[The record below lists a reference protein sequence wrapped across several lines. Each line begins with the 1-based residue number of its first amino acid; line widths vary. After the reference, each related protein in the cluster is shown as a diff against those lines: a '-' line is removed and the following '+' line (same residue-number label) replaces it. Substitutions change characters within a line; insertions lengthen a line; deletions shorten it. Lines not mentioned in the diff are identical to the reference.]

1 MYPPPWPFLAD
12 IVFPKDNISL
22 HIVILGLFI
31 ILLIVSGFLTRAE
44 TVFSSVNIIRL
55 RNYLEEKKKGAKK
68 ALYIAEKFDYTLT
81 TLLIINIFNKIC
93 LTLIVFYY
101 TVNLMSSFVLAIL
114 VTVLVLSTIILLF
127 TEVLPRTKGQYN
139 PEKFALRYSGILY
152 LIIKIFSPV
161 TYLYVKLRKN
171 LVKNWDV
178 SENPRV
184 TEEELESIIDVME
197 NEGVIEENDAEMI
210 QNAISLSEVTV
221 YDIMTPRV
229 DIIAVEVSSDI
240 EEIKHM
246 FIEHQFSRV
255 PVYREDKD
263 NIIGILSEKDFF
275 TALIL
280 NKTIDIE
287 KMVSEPY
294 YVSKSTKVNDL
305 IKEMQKLQKHFAV
318 VVDDYGGTSGI
329 VTMEDALEEIVGEIY
344 DEYDDIEEIGI
355 SQIGENVYSISPEV
369 ELEEMFETLNLGT
382 PPETQFTTVGGF
394 VYGFCDGMPYEGKII
409 NYEFTVE
416 ESNEEEDVVFRIQL
430 EFTIRAVENRR
441 IKAIELK
448 LIKTV
453 IEE

>member
-31 ILLIVSGFLTRAE
+31 ILLIISGFLTRAE

-114 VTVLVLSTIILLF
+114 ATVLVLSTIILLF

-152 LIIKIFSPV
+152 LIIKIFSPI

-178 SENPRV
+178 SGNPRV

-210 QNAISLSEVTV
+210 QNAISLSEGNGLRY
-221 YDIMTPRV
+221 YDT
-229 DIIAVEVSSDI
+229 SS
-240 EEIKHM
+240 
-246 FIEHQFSRV
+246 R
-255 PVYREDKD
+255 
-263 NIIGILSEKDFF
+263 
-275 TALIL
+275 
-280 NKTIDIE
+280 
-287 KMVSEPY
+287 Y
-294 YVSKSTKVNDL
+294 YCS
-305 IKEMQKLQKHFAV
+305 
-318 VVDDYGGTSGI
+318 
-329 VTMEDALEEIVGEIY
+329 
-344 DEYDDIEEIGI
+344 
-355 SQIGENVYSISPEV
+355 
-369 ELEEMFETLNLGT
+369 
-382 PPETQFTTVGGF
+382 
-394 VYGFCDGMPYEGKII
+394 
-409 NYEFTVE
+409 
-416 ESNEEEDVVFRIQL
+416 
-430 EFTIRAVENRR
+430 
-441 IKAIELK
+441 
-448 LIKTV
+448 
-453 IEE
+453 